1 MYIID
6 YRNIITPG
14 HCTMLAQSISFKEIF
29 VAVFS
34 SQYNSIQICVYIMY
48 TIISFRALPPLAFR
62 PLKALKILDLGHNKI
77 HNISNEAFYGARA
90 VDTLDLSDNLLNS
103 VPNEAMIAME
113 NLAYLELSE
122 NPIKKIGKRKR
133 ELAFTVVFG
142 N

>member
-1 MYIID
+1 MQFFHPSTIL
-6 YRNIITPG
+6 YRYVFIT
-14 HCTMLAQSISFKEIF
+14 CTT
-29 VAVFS
+29 
-34 SQYNSIQICVYIMY
+34 

-122 NPIKKIGKRKR
+122 NPIKKIGKRNR
-133 ELAFTVVFG
+133 ELACTVVFG

>member
-1 MYIID
+1 M
-6 YRNIITPG
+6 ITETSLHQG
-14 HCTMLAQSISFKEIF
+14 LAQCWLNQFPIRIF
-29 VAVFS
+29 VAVFFIPALFYTDIYVFIS
-34 SQYNSIQICVYIMY
+34 CTT

>member
-1 MYIID
+1 M
-6 YRNIITPG
+6 
-14 HCTMLAQSISFKEIF
+14 
-29 VAVFS
+29 
-34 SQYNSIQICVYIMY
+34 
-48 TIISFRALPPLAFR
+48 ISFRALPPLAFR

-133 ELAFTVVFG
+133 VLAFTVVFG

>member
-14 HCTMLAQSISFKEIF
+14 PCTMLAQSISFKEIF
-29 VAVFS
+29 VAVFFMPVLF
-34 SQYNSIQICVYIMY
+34 YTDMY
-48 TIISFRALPPLAFR
+48 VFISCTTTIISFRALPPLAFR

-133 ELAFTVVFG
+133 ES
-142 N
+142 